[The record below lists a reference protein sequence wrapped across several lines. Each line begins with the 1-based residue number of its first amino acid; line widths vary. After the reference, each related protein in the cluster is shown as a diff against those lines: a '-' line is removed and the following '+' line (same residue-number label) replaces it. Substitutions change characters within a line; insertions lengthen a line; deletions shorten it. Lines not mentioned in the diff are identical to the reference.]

1 MRPPS
6 RLGWLTLRGEPGR
19 PTGVCEQRGWTALEI
34 PKQRL
39 LKRQGE
45 PAGPQPCNVYHW
57 TARPP
62 SSRGALGREGSLGGV
77 GTGAGCGAPGQ
88 EPHAPPLQGAGCPMT
103 SLELEGVPGPCS
115 PPLGLPQ
122 RRRPSASAPWLSPA
136 FLGALKIHHF
146 LKEPCVD
153 SGARTRLWESLQSV
167 NSSSVSGSRPRPGS

>member
-1 MRPPS
+1 MADS
-6 RLGWLTLRGEPGR
+6 EGGAGEAHGRLRATWMDCFRNPKAEAPQETRR
-19 PTGVCEQRGWTALEI
+19 ARWTTAV
-34 PKQRL
+34 QRL
-39 LKRQGE
+39 PLDSAPTQLQRS
-45 PAGPQPCNVYHW
+45 AGPGGQPRRGGNRR
-57 TARPP
+57 RPW
-62 SSRGALGREGSLGGV
+62 G
-77 GTGAGCGAPGQ
+77 PGQ
-88 EPHAPPLQGAGCPMT
+88 EPHAPPLRGAGCPMT

>member
-19 PTGVCEQRGWTALEI
+19 PTGVCEERGRTALEI

-62 SSRGALGREGSLGGV
+62 SSRGALGQEGSLGGV
-77 GTGAGCGAPGQ
+77 GTSAGCGARAGTPCPTPVGSGL
-88 EPHAPPLQGAGCPMT
+88 PHDLSGAGRGAGALQPSSGAATAPQALCQCPVA
-103 SLELEGVPGPCS
+103 VPGIPGSFENSPLPEGTLCGYWGQN
-115 PPLGLPQ
+115 PPLGIT
-122 RRRPSASAPWLSPA
+122 AV
-136 FLGALKIHHF
+136 
-146 LKEPCVD
+146 C
-153 SGARTRLWESLQSV
+153 
-167 NSSSVSGSRPRPGS
+167 